1 MLFSEDCRRLW
12 DFALGNSTSRAQWDS
27 EQGLKISYILT
38 SIIEFKIFWKSF
50 PQGQCIEAMVR
61 EGPRL
66 HLSWKLDPVMCKPPM
81 WYWFWR
87 HEKVVRSNWG
97 LALREARRSPGE
109 GAALVAQE
117 IPGYQRFLWPW
128 TTTKV
133 ISWCA
138 MELELVWAYQTN
150 CAMDGSPGGVELPI
164 PFRLRIFQ
172 IPNTGQPPDLSCNCL
187 SVIVFISW
195 IFPQW
200 VKLYACVCVSVS
212 VFMLVCACRC
222 VHTCAHTCI
231 HTCDMY
237 TM

>member
-128 TTTKV
+128 DDHQGY
-133 ISWCA
+133 
-138 MELELVWAYQTN
+138 LLV
-150 CAMDGSPGGVELPI
+150 
-164 PFRLRIFQ
+164 
-172 IPNTGQPPDLSCNCL
+172 CNGARACL
-187 SVIVFISW
+187 SL
-195 IFPQW
+195 PD
-200 VKLYACVCVSVS
+200 KLCYGWQPWRGGTA
-212 VFMLVCACRC
+212 
-222 VHTCAHTCI
+222 
-231 HTCDMY
+231 Y
-237 TM
+237 TF